1 MYRLVLA
8 GFLFFNVLVLGINHP
23 NHEKSDSW
31 ITLQNESTGIG
42 IAYKQTADID
52 WCRTSSTLPYGF
64 DEISSMI
71 EDLANYYEI
80 FDRVTESRV
89 VGDDI
94 VYIRVDMPFPLSD
107 RDYIVKYTTTKD

>member
-1 MYRLVLA
+1 MHRLVLT
-8 GFLFFNVLVLGINHP
+8 GLLFFNALALGINHP

-64 DEISSMI
+64 E
-71 EDLANYYEI
+71 EI
-80 FDRVTESRV
+80 FAIFD
-89 VGDDI
+89 
-94 VYIRVDMPFPLSD
+94 
-107 RDYIVKYTTTKD
+107 